1 MTLPPFPIGPGR
13 VFLPEEV
20 RALANQV
27 ENLGRQFGSRL
38 GRQGATDVA
47 TKQAADMAL
56 EIAEKALTARRLLL
70 QSIGDQDKARAEV
83 DAEAGS

>member
-1 MTLPPFPIGPGR
+1 MTLPPFPVGQGR
-13 VFLPEEV
+13 YFVPEEV

-27 ENLGRQFGSRL
+27 ENIGRQFGSRL
-38 GRQGATDVA
+38 GRQGATDIA
-47 TKQAADMAL
+47 TKQAADLAL

-83 DAEAGS
+83 EAEGAA